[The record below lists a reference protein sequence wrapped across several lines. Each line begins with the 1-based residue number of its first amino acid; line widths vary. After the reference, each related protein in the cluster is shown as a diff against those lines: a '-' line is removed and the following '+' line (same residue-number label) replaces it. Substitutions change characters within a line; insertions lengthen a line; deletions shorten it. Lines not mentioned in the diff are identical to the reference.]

1 MKKFTFLLLAV
12 LLSAISCS
20 KEESITP
27 LAETT
32 WASGSGKKVIYYA
45 EWESFG
51 RTSRQCDGFGLCYF
65 WDCWFCEVNMARR
78 QATVEFDDET
88 MRGYLILPLDANRF
102 EDIYAIQ
109 NKETLYVDSDIDNP
123 NSVLHAGAYSY
134 DPTVG
139 VSGGYKIT
147 ITIK

>member
-1 MKKFTFLLLAV
+1 MAV
-12 LLSAISCS
+12 LLSAVSCS
-20 KEESITP
+20 KEEAITP

-45 EWESFG
+45 EWTDWG
-51 RTSRQCDGFGLCYF
+51 RTSLDCHGFGLCNF

-78 QATVEFDDET
+78 QAAVEFDDET
-88 MRGYLILPLDANRF
+88 RRGYFVIELDANKA
-102 EDIYAIQ
+102 EDISAIQ
-109 NKETLYVDSDIDNP
+109 NKETLYVDTDINNP
-123 NSVLHAGAYSY
+123 NSVLHAGAYLY

-139 VSGGYKIT
+139 VSGGYKIA